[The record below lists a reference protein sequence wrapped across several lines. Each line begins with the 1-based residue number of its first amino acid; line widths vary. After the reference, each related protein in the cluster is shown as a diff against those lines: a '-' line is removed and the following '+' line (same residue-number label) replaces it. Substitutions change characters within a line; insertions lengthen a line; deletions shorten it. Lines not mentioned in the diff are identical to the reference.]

1 MSSRQTETT
10 IAMSR
15 SPVTMI
21 EHLGAFGSCFTA
33 SQESRDIPPRRA
45 TAKLPSHSRVVQ
57 CCPLGVDPGLV
68 LTADKLAALKVAF
81 TWYEV
86 QGSSIVVPEVSQ
98 SISDVVTVIV
108 EEAHDEEDTE
118 MED

>member
-1 MSSRQTETT
+1 MHKTKAAAKVQKEAKDLQDHLTRVLVPMSKMDALT
-10 IAMSR
+10 IPLIHDQLNSYRAR
-15 SPVTMI
+15 GVP
-21 EHLGAFGSCFTA
+21 
-33 SQESRDIPPRRA
+33 DI
-45 TAKLPSHSRVVQ
+45 
-57 CCPLGVDPGLV
+57 LV
-68 LTADKLAALKVAF
+68 NSKYPCKADKLAALKVAF

-86 QGSSIVVPEVSQ
+86 QGSSIVVPEVPQ